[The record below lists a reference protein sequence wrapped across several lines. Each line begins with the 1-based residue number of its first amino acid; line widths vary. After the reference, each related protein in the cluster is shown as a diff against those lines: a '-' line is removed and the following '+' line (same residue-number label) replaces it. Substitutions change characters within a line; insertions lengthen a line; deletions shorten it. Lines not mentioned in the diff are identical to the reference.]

1 MSSYLA
7 LFASIFLVSL
17 LLLLFRFLYS
27 CHGNYGRLAKY
38 VNPLETMATFRRHY
52 GIPDEVRLEF
62 RFWEDALPKQ
72 SGDLLIPVVAIVE
85 GGVCFPL
92 DPHLVEFFN
101 YSNLAPTQVSPNIFR
116 IVMGVMELN
125 SQLGLS
131 LTMHDIVATY
141 TLYSTKNEAYLLR
154 PCDVDRTS
162 VNGLPG
168 TNKDMSDDYLLVSG
182 AWHYPNQQCPTR
194 DGTPS

>member
-1 MSSYLA
+1 
-7 LFASIFLVSL
+7 
-17 LLLLFRFLYS
+17 
-27 CHGNYGRLAKY
+27 
-38 VNPLETMATFRRHY
+38 MATFRRHY
-52 GIPDEVRLEF
+52 GIPDEVRLEY

-72 SGDLLIPVVAIVE
+72 SGDLLILVVAIIE

-101 YSNLAPTQVSPNIFR
+101 YFNLAPTQVSPNIFR
-116 IVMGVMELN
+116 IVMGVVELN

-154 PCDVDRTS
+154 SCDVDRTS

-182 AWHYPNQQCPTR
+182 AWHYPNQRCPTR